1 MCGMNPRVVSEAVT
15 LVQLCDPKGN
25 RVAHLDSAH
34 SDPVNIDIVHHMIHD
49 EKFFSFVVI
58 DVDVDIETPKYIRI
72 TTPNTDARIHFTGQ
86 VYVTAASLIE
96 LYENPT
102 INTAGSPVTIYNNDR
117 NSIVATTATAFE
129 DTTTTAP
136 DNDGTRIDA
145 GRAGGAA
152 RPNFRI
158 GGETARRNEWILKQ
172 NEDYLIKI
180 TPDADNTEV
189 VISITWYEV

>member
-1 MCGMNPRVVSEAVT
+1 MFTPQKRENTLALIDWIEYLQTSGPGVDDIASAKVT
-15 LVQLCDPKGN
+15 I
-25 RVAHLDSAH
+25 DSAH
-34 SDPVNIDIVHHMIHD
+34 HEIH
-49 EKFFSFVVI
+49 EGKFFTFVII
-58 DVDVDIETPKYIRI
+58 DTDVDIAAPKYVRI
-72 TTPNTDARIHFTGQ
+72 TSPDTTTRIHFTGQ
-86 VYVTAASLIE
+86 VYVTASSLIE

-102 INTAGSPVTIYNNDR
+102 INAAGGAITIYNNDR
-117 NSIVATTATAFE
+117 NSGNAATATAFE
-129 DTTTTAP
+129 DTTTQAP
-136 DNDGTRIDA
+136 NNDGTLIDS

-189 VISITWYEV
+189 IVSITWYEV